1 VIVAVKIE
9 DEDLMG
15 RVDELARQHGVTRDA
30 LVEQLLAAGLEEEEE
45 HVDRTRAVIGA
56 LILGFV
62 ALVVIVS
69 GTLVV
74 LAVDRASG
82 GELR

>member
-1 VIVAVKIE
+1 VIVAVQIE